1 MRDYNIL
8 KNFCQKIYF
17 IGSGNFWYG
26 EDVGD
31 DHNLIYRIYNVLL
44 LFIYGTMTLL
54 EIFAATMG
62 DFPKDEKSDSIAFAL
77 SHTIV
82 MIKMCYV
89 ICNKQRIRKLN
100 YNMVTVCKEFE
111 EISLQEEKYYNIK
124 INVIAYFVTVYFSAA
139 CFVFEGIRKYFLI
152 HTMIYFLSGSH
163 FVTIVTYYPCF
174 EDDSYVATAF
184 RIYCT
189 IVLFMMMLTM
199 IMSVDAF
206 TMVNLI
212 MFKYKII
219 TLRRYF
225 EKLNEDFKEMHKFN
239 PKLAVENLANGLIEG
254 FKVHNELLR
263 ILKEIDGAFGFVIAL
278 QLCQSSG
285 SAVSLLLQIALSE
298 ELTFVAKLKIIFFVI
313 ALFFLLGLFLC
324 NAGEITYQSAL
335 LADSIFYCGWHECL
349 WEYQPRGKKIGQL
362 VLIACSQA
370 QKPLVLKAFKMIELT
385 YGTFLLVI
393 KTTYSI
399 FALFNAQSGKT

>member
-1 MRDYNIL
+1 MKDFNIL
-8 KNFCQKIYF
+8 KKFCQKIYF
-17 IGSGNFWYG
+17 VGSGNFWYE
-26 EDVGD
+26 EDIGD
-31 DHNLIYRIYNVLL
+31 DRKMIYRIYNVLL
-44 LFIYGTMTLL
+44 FFIYGSMTIL
-54 EIFAATMG
+54 EIFAALLG
-62 DFPKDEKSDSIAFAL
+62 DFPKDEKGDCVTFAV

-89 ICNKQRIRKLN
+89 ISNKTLIRKLN
-100 YNMVTVCKEFE
+100 YDMVSVCEEFE
-111 EISLQEEKYYNIK
+111 ETSLQKKKYYNIK
-124 INVIAYFVTVYFSAA
+124 INLIAYFVTVYFSAT
-139 CFVFEGIRKYFLI
+139 CFVFEGLRKVKE
-152 HTMIYFLSGSH
+152 GSH
-163 FVTIVTYYPCF
+163 FVTIVTYYPSF
-174 EDDSYVATAF
+174 EDDSLSATVF

-189 IVLFMMMLTM
+189 VVLFMMLLTM

-212 MFKYKII
+212 MFKYKIM

-225 EKLNEDFKEMHKFN
+225 EKISEDFKEMHKIN
-239 PKLAVENLANGLIEG
+239 RRLAVENLATGLTKG
-254 FKVHNELLR
+254 FQVHKELLR
-263 ILKEIDGAFGFVIAL
+263 ILKDIDKAFGFVIAL
-278 QLCQSSG
+278 QLFQSSG
-285 SAVSLLLQIALSE
+285 SAVSLLLQIAISE
-298 ELTFVAKLKIIFFVI
+298 ELTFVGKLKIMFFVI

-349 WEYQPRGKKIGQL
+349 WEYQPKGKKIGQM
-362 VLIACSQA
+362 VLIACIQA

-399 FALFNAQSGKT
+399 FALFNAQSGND

>member
-1 MRDYNIL
+1 MKDFNIL
-8 KNFCQKIYF
+8 KSFCQKIYF
-17 IGSGNFWYG
+17 VGFGNFWYE

-31 DHNLIYRIYNVLL
+31 DRKMIYRIYNVLL
-44 LFIYGTMTLL
+44 FFIYGSMTVL
-54 EIFAATMG
+54 EIFAALLG
-62 DFPKDEKSDSIAFAL
+62 DFPKDEKGDCVTFAV

-82 MIKMCYV
+82 MIKMFSV
-89 ICNKQRIRKLN
+89 IGNKELIRKLN
-100 YNMVTVCKEFE
+100 YDMVSVCEEFE
-111 EISLQEEKYYNIK
+111 ETSLQKKKYYNIK
-124 INVIAYFVTVYFSAA
+124 INVIAYFVAVYFSAA
-139 CFVFEGIRKYFLI
+139 CFVFEGLRKVKE
-152 HTMIYFLSGSH
+152 GSH
-163 FVTIVTYYPCF
+163 FVTIVTYYPSF
-174 EDDSYVATAF
+174 EDDSIPATVF

-212 MFKYKII
+212 IFKYKII

-225 EKLNEDFKEMHKFN
+225 EKISEDFKEMHKIN
-239 PKLAVENLANGLIEG
+239 RRLAVENLATGLIKG
-254 FKVHNELLR
+254 FKVHKELLR
-263 ILKEIDGAFGFVIAL
+263 ILKDIDKGFGFVIAL
-278 QLCQSSG
+278 QLFQSSG
-285 SAVSLLLQIALSE
+285 SAVSLLLQIAISDD
-298 ELTFVAKLKIIFFVI
+298 LTFVGKLKIMFFVI

-349 WEYQPRGKKIGQL
+349 WEYQLKGKKIGQM
-362 VLIACSQA
+362 VLIACIQA

-399 FALFNAQSGKT
+399 FALFNAQSGNT